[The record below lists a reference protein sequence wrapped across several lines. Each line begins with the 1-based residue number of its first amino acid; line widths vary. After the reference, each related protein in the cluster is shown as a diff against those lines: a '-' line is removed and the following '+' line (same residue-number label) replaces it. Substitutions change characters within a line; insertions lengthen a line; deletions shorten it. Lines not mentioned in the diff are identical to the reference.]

1 MPFNSPIVRK
11 DLKVISRSMKFSW
24 SLFAYEAVLA
34 LVFLITLSIASLGSR
49 SYGSVRNNTD
59 IYESYVYFYP
69 VIAVAQI
76 CIIALIVP
84 IITASAISG
93 EKERKTMDILLT
105 TSISPTQIILG
116 KIFSAVIR
124 VMIFVVASIPLMA
137 VSFVVGGL
145 SWFTLLEY
153 VVLTFFFALFT
164 GSIGILCSAICK
176 KSITAIILSYV
187 IYGGLYSIP
196 FTGLYLCAL
205 FDWQDLALNVS
216 MLPLLF
222 NPVMTFFNHFMGRL
236 SSSDFSE
243 LFGQSGHGIWRV
255 LYNKNVWT
263 VVSVLCQLALTV
275 VMVVLATRK
284 IRPGKK

>member
-243 LFGQSGHGIWRV
+243 LFGQNGHGIWRV

-263 VVSVLCQLALTV
+263 VVSVLCQFALTV
-275 VMVVLATRK
+275 VMVILATRK

>member
-243 LFGQSGHGIWRV
+243 LFGQNGHGIWRV
-255 LYNKNVWT
+255 IYNKNVWT
-263 VVSVLCQLALTV
+263 VVSVLCQFALTV
-275 VMVVLATRK
+275 VMVILATRK

>member
-11 DLKVISRSMKFSW
+11 DLKVIARSMKFSW

-34 LVFLITLSIASLGSR
+34 LIFLITLSLASLSTR
-49 SYGSVRNNTD
+49 SYGSVRSNTD

-69 VIAVAQI
+69 VIAIAQI

-105 TSISPTQIILG
+105 TTISPTQIILG

-124 VMIFVVASIPLMA
+124 VMIYVVASIPLMA
-137 VSFVVGGL
+137 VSFVVGGV
-145 SWFTLLEY
+145 SWLTLLEY

-164 GSIGILCSAICK
+164 GSIGILCSSICK

-187 IYGGLYSIP
+187 IYGGLYAIP
-196 FTGLYLCAL
+196 FTGLYLCVL
-205 FDWQDLALNVS
+205 FDWQDFALKIS

-222 NPVMTFFNHFMGRL
+222 DPIMTFFNHFMGRL

-243 LFGQSGHGIWRV
+243 LFGQSGSGFWKF
-255 LYNKNVWT
+255 LFDNNVWM
-263 VVSVLCQLALTV
+263 VVSILCQLALTV
-275 VMVVLATRK
+275 VIVFLASRK

>member
-243 LFGQSGHGIWRV
+243 LFGQNGHGIWRV

-275 VMVVLATRK
+275 VMVILATRK